1 MGPREVHFIY
11 LSFLSKILS
20 IMMLGTLP
28 MENHLETRKILSYD
42 DVVGFV
48 AGKSDEPLI
57 DIRKYDQSI
66 TTKYIKQDML
76 DYTGDIIYIRD
87 TLAKKLAKIETELS
101 KVGYKLNIAYGY
113 RHPEVQAKY
122 FNTRRQ
128 VVRSKN
134 PTLSDQDIDK
144 LTHSFVAIPSV
155 AGHPAGAAVDLT
167 ITDSDGTPIDMGTA
181 IADYSDP
188 DKIITYAKG
197 LTADQSEHRK
207 LLHDLM
213 IHEGF
218 APFYGEWWHFSYGDR
233 EWAAFYNKKAL
244 YGAVDFR
251 LK

>member
-1 MGPREVHFIY
+1 M
-11 LSFLSKILS
+11 K
-20 IMMLGTLP
+20 
-28 MENHLETRKILSYD
+28 NNLETRKILSYN
-42 DVVGFV
+42 DVVGFE
-48 AGKSDEPLI
+48 AGKSNEPLV

-87 TLAKKLAKIETELS
+87 TLAKKLANVEAELS
-101 KVGYKLNIAYGY
+101 KVGYRLNIAYGY
-113 RHPEVQAKY
+113 RHPEVQARY
-122 FNTRRQ
+122 FTTRREVIQ
-128 VVRSKN
+128 SEN
-134 PTLSDQDIDK
+134 PSLGNEEIDK
-144 LTHSFVAIPSV
+144 LTHNFVAIPSV

-167 ITDSDGTPIDMGTA
+167 ITDSDGEAIDMGTS

-188 DKIITYAKG
+188 DKILTYADD
-197 LTADQSEHRK
+197 LTIDQKEHRK

-213 IHEGF
+213 VNEGF

-244 YGAVDFR
+244 YGAINFR